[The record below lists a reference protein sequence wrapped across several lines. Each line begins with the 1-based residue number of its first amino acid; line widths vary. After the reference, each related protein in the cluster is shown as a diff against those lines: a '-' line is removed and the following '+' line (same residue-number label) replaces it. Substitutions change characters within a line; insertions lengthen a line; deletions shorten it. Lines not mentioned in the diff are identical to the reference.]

1 MNPVIITFLG
11 SRGPYP
17 GSDELP
23 SVLVSYG
30 GRNILLDIGEGTQ
43 HRLLEVGKSV
53 ASVDSVLITHM
64 HGDHVLGLIPFLQS
78 RSLAGIT
85 TPLLLVGPSGLGG
98 YLRDSFS
105 HLYFDAG
112 YDLVVVE
119 VVESAGCVDWRDV
132 VEPLKEV
139 LRTSAGGVKLLRIP
153 CDKVILKNPFEIRSF
168 WVKHSIPTL
177 SYRLNLAGST
187 SICYASDVTSSEEV
201 VEACRGVRVL
211 IHDATFGSEL
221 SNKAREYMHST
232 ALQAAETALKC
243 GAEILILYHMSPRY
257 KELGELLSEARKVFR
272 NSYLAEK
279 FTKLYLTPSR

>member
-1 MNPVIITFLG
+1 MNPIIITFLG

-23 SVLVSYG
+23 SILVSYG

-53 ASVDSVLITHM
+53 ASVDAVLITHM

-85 TPLLLVGPSGLGG
+85 SPLLLIGPRGLGE

-112 YDLVVVE
+112 YELVVVE
-119 VVESAGCVDWRDV
+119 IIESTDCDWRDV
-132 VEPLKEV
+132 VEPLKEAS
-139 LRTSAGGVKLLRIP
+139 RTSAEGVKLLRIP
-153 CDKVILKNPFEIRSF
+153 CDKVIVKNPFKMRSF

-177 SYRLNLAGST
+177 SYRLDLAESA

-201 VEACRGVRVL
+201 VKACRGVRVL

-221 SNKAREYMHST
+221 SDKAREYMHST
-232 ALQAAETALKC
+232 ALQAAETALEC
-243 GAEILILYHMSPRY
+243 GAEVLMLYHMSPRY
-257 KELGELLSEARKVFR
+257 KELEELLSEARKVFR
-272 NSYLAEK
+272 NSYIAEK
-279 FTKLYLTPSR
+279 FMKLYLAPSR